1 MRKILYTALV
11 AFGLIACDNI
21 AEEDRLIYEPLPE
34 VNRSVLIEDFTG
46 QRCVNCP
53 NAADEIHNL
62 QKEYG
67 EDAII
72 AVGIH
77 GGPLAVYP
85 NPERGIVGLATET
98 GDKYNDHW
106 KVEQWPMGMVN
117 RGAVCGYTDWKA
129 HVREELQKK
138 APVDI
143 MIKNDFPDGID
154 NGLTRVSATIQ
165 GVRGKTTGK
174 LQIWIVEDNI
184 TAIQLM
190 PDGTANQ
197 DYVHQHVFRAAV
209 NGEWGEDIIVE
220 EGKKVVTYN
229 NVTIPSDWKRDNLSF
244 VAFVYNEQGVQQ
256 VTRFPFNKIA
266 KENE

>member
-1 MRKILYTALV
+1 MRKILYITLAT
-11 AFGLIACDNI
+11 FCLIACDNI

-62 QKEYG
+62 QEEYG
-67 EDAII
+67 EDVIV

-77 GGPLAVYP
+77 GGPMAVYP
-85 NPERGIVGLATET
+85 NPERGIVGLATEI
-98 GDKYNDHW
+98 GEKYNEYW

-117 RGAVCGYTDWKA
+117 RGGVCSYTDWKA
-129 HVREELQKK
+129 KVHEELQKK

-143 MIKNDFPDGID
+143 SLSNEMPDADGHI
-154 NGLTRVSATIQ
+154 RVAASVQ
-165 GVRGKTTGK
+165 GVRGVTTGK
-174 LQIWIVEDNI
+174 LQIWMVEDNV

-197 DYVHQHVFRAAV
+197 SYVHQHVFRAAV
-209 NGEWGEDIIVE
+209 NGEWGEDITVE
-220 EGKKVVTYN
+220 EGESIVVSETI
-229 NVTIPSDWKRDNLSF
+229 TIPADWKRENLSL
-244 VAFVYNEQGVQQ
+244 VAFVYNDQGVQQ
-256 VTRFPFNKIA
+256 VTRSSLK
-266 KENE
+266 NE